1 MKKITFAMVLITI
14 VLSLGMSVFSSPLL
28 ANTENKSNAE
38 MRDKYLNIMTVNKP
52 QYDMVKKIIKDKHNV
67 QYMFTDEKEISE
79 FKYNASV
86 LENVSN
92 MDLFIYSG
100 TTFEPWANSFIGE
113 LTKGNLGIINLSRG
127 VRLLNYDEGAAKEN
141 PYYFEGT
148 DEYKIALYNVKAA
161 IEDKDPKNR
170 DFYEQNYNTAIKEF
184 NDKLKVY
191 DDKIKSLS
199 DYTFITLN
207 HDFDYLTKSLNLN
220 VKELNNHELG
230 EFIKSNN
237 LDSKK
242 VIVMVD
248 GEQDPK
254 INLSGYNTIKL
265 WKYYGD
271 WSFDDLILYN
281 VDELAKWAKPA
292 VDKSSTGNVA

>member
-100 TTFEPWANSFIGE
+100 ATFEPWANSFISE

-127 VRLLNYDEGAAKEN
+127 VRLLNYDEGATKEN
-141 PYYFEGT
+141 PYYFEGI
-148 DEYKIALYNVKAA
+148 DEYKIALCNVKAA
-161 IEDKDPKNR
+161 IEDRDPKNR
-170 DFYEQNYNTAIKEF
+170 DFYEKNYNIAIKEF
-184 NDKLKVY
+184 NDKLKSY

-220 VKELNNHELG
+220 IKELNNHELG

-237 LDSKK
+237 LDPKK
-242 VIVMVD
+242 VIVIVD

-281 VDELAKWAKPA
+281 IDELAKWAKPA
-292 VDKSSTGNVA
+292 DKSSTGSVA

>member
-141 PYYFEGT
+141 PYYFEGR

-237 LDSKK
+237 LDVKK
-242 VIVMVD
+242 VIVIVD

-292 VDKSSTGNVA
+292 ADKSSTGNVA

>member
-52 QYDMVKKIIKDKHNV
+52 QYDMVKKIIQDKHNV

-92 MDLFIYSG
+92 MDIFIYSG
-100 TTFEPWANSFIGE
+100 TTFEPWANSFISE

-127 VRLLNYDEGAAKEN
+127 VRLLNYDEGATKEN
-141 PYYFEGT
+141 PYYFEGI
-148 DEYKIALYNVKAA
+148 DEYKIALCNVKAA
-161 IEDKDPKNR
+161 IEDRDPKNR
-170 DFYEQNYNTAIKEF
+170 DFYEKNYNIAIKEF
-184 NDKLKVY
+184 NDKLKSY

-230 EFIKSNN
+230 EFVKSNN
-237 LDSKK
+237 LDTKK
-242 VIVMVD
+242 VIVIVD

-281 VDELAKWAKPA
+281 IDELAKWAKPA
-292 VDKSSTGNVA
+292 DKSSTGSVA